1 MRYCQMFGDSIS
13 TVSQMGGVRD
23 DWADF
28 GPALVFGF
36 AEITGFFGAAFFLGA
51 VLGRRLSEIE
61 ALC

>member
-1 MRYCQMFGDSIS
+1 MFGDSMGM
-13 TVSQMGGVRD
+13 VSQMGGVRD

-28 GPALVFGF
+28 GPALAFGF
-36 AEITGFFGAAFFLGA
+36 AGIAGFFGTAFFLSA